1 MTISGVKAT
10 LDEKCLTQ
18 KLQEERTGNNQGVSI
33 PLKSRKGGRVLINQ
47 SLEKL
52 SQMRLHTMADAIK
65 QQLEQPSVQELSF
78 EERIAMIVDREWLFR
93 ENRRL
98 TRRLKAA
105 RLKQQAAVEDIDFR
119 QPRGLDKSVMLTL
132 SNCQWIRNH
141 QNVIIIGPTG
151 IGKSY
156 LAEALAQKACREGFT
171 ALYYRSSRIFRD
183 LAIAR
188 GDGNYSKLLTRLA
201 KTDLLVVDD
210 WGLSS
215 LTDAERRDFLE
226 VMEDRHGIRS
236 TIITSQ
242 YPVAKWHELIGEPTL
257 ADAIL
262 DRIVHNAHK
271 IVLKGESMRKTR
283 SKLTQADQ

>member
-1 MTISGVKAT
+1 
-10 LDEKCLTQ
+10 
-18 KLQEERTGNNQGVSI
+18 
-33 PLKSRKGGRVLINQ
+33 
-47 SLEKL
+47 
-52 SQMRLHTMADAIK
+52 MADAIK

-78 EERIAMIVDREWLFR
+78 EERIAMIVDREWLHR
-93 ENRRL
+93 ENRKL

-132 SNCQWIRNH
+132 SNCQWVRNH
-141 QNVIIIGPTG
+141 QNVIITGPTG

-171 ALYYRSSRIFRD
+171 ALYYRTPRLFSE

-188 GDGNYSKLLTRLA
+188 GDGSYSKLLIRLA
-201 KTDLLVVDD
+201 KTELLVVDD
-210 WGLSS
+210 WGLSY

-226 VMEDRHGIRS
+226 VMEDRHGISS

-242 YPVAKWHELIGEPTL
+242 FPVAKWHELIGEPTL

-271 IVLKGESMRKTR
+271 IVLKGESMRKIR

>member
-1 MTISGVKAT
+1 
-10 LDEKCLTQ
+10 
-18 KLQEERTGNNQGVSI
+18 
-33 PLKSRKGGRVLINQ
+33 
-47 SLEKL
+47 
-52 SQMRLHTMADAIK
+52 MADAVR

-119 QPRGLDKSVMLTL
+119 HPRGLDKSVMLTL

-188 GDGNYSKLLTRLA
+188 GDGNYSKLLIRLA

-236 TIITSQ
+236 TVITSQ

>member
-1 MTISGVKAT
+1 MV
-10 LDEKCLTQ
+10 
-18 KLQEERTGNNQGVSI
+18 
-33 PLKSRKGGRVLINQ
+33 
-47 SLEKL
+47 
-52 SQMRLHTMADAIK
+52 DAIR

-78 EERIAMIVDREWLFR
+78 EDRLAMIVAREWLFR

-98 TRRLKAA
+98 TRRLKEA

-132 SNCQWIRNH
+132 STCQWIRNH
-141 QNVIIIGPTG
+141 QNVIITGPTG

-171 ALYYRSSRIFRD
+171 ALYYRSPRLFRD

-188 GDGNYSKLLTRLA
+188 GDGNYSKLLIKLA

-236 TIITSQ
+236 TVITSR

-271 IVLKGESMRKTR
+271 IVLKGESMRKTC

>member
-1 MTISGVKAT
+1 
-10 LDEKCLTQ
+10 
-18 KLQEERTGNNQGVSI
+18 
-33 PLKSRKGGRVLINQ
+33 LIHQ

-52 SQMRLHTMADAIK
+52 TQMRLHTMVDAIR

-78 EERIAMIVDREWLFR
+78 EDRLAMIVAREWLFR

-98 TRRLKAA
+98 TRRLKEA

-132 SNCQWIRNH
+132 STCQWIRNH
-141 QNVIIIGPTG
+141 QNVIITGPTG

-171 ALYYRSSRIFRD
+171 ALYYRSPRLFRD

-188 GDGNYSKLLTRLA
+188 GDGNYSKFLIKLA

-236 TIITSQ
+236 TVIKSQ

-271 IVLKGESMRKTR
+271 IVLKGESMRKTC

>member
-1 MTISGVKAT
+1 MIH
-10 LDEKCLTQ
+10 
-18 KLQEERTGNNQGVSI
+18 
-33 PLKSRKGGRVLINQ
+33 Q

-52 SQMRLHTMADAIK
+52 TQMRLHTMVDAIR

-78 EERIAMIVDREWLFR
+78 EDRLAMIVAREWLFR

-98 TRRLKAA
+98 TRRLKEA

-132 SNCQWIRNH
+132 STCQWIRNH
-141 QNVIIIGPTG
+141 QNVIITGPTG

-171 ALYYRSSRIFRD
+171 ALYYRSPRLFRD

-188 GDGNYSKLLTRLA
+188 GDGNYSKFLIKLA

-236 TIITSQ
+236 TVIKSQ

-271 IVLKGESMRKTR
+271 IVLKGESMRKTC

>member
-1 MTISGVKAT
+1 
-10 LDEKCLTQ
+10 
-18 KLQEERTGNNQGVSI
+18 
-33 PLKSRKGGRVLINQ
+33 
-47 SLEKL
+47 
-52 SQMRLHTMADAIK
+52 MADAVR

-105 RLKQQAAVEDIDFR
+105 SLKQQAAVEDIDFR
-119 QPRGLDKSVMLTL
+119 HPRGLDKSVMLTL

-141 QNVIIIGPTG
+141 QNVIITGPTG

-171 ALYYRSSRIFRD
+171 ALYYRTPRLFSD

-188 GDGNYSKLLTRLA
+188 GDGSYSKLLSRLA

>member
-1 MTISGVKAT
+1 
-10 LDEKCLTQ
+10 
-18 KLQEERTGNNQGVSI
+18 
-33 PLKSRKGGRVLINQ
+33 LIHQ

-52 SQMRLHTMADAIK
+52 SQMRLHTMADAIR
-65 QQLEQPSVQELSF
+65 QELEQPSVQELSF

-141 QNVIIIGPTG
+141 QNVIITGPTG

-171 ALYYRSSRIFRD
+171 ALYYRSPRIFRE

-188 GDGNYSKLLTRLA
+188 GDGNYSKLLIRLA

-236 TIITSQ
+236 TVITSQ

-283 SKLTQADQ
+283 LKLTQADQ

>member
-1 MTISGVKAT
+1 
-10 LDEKCLTQ
+10 
-18 KLQEERTGNNQGVSI
+18 
-33 PLKSRKGGRVLINQ
+33 LINQ

-52 SQMRLHTMADAIK
+52 SQMRLHAMADAIK

-78 EERIAMIVDREWLFR
+78 EERIAMIVDREWLHR
-93 ENRRL
+93 ENRKL
-98 TRRLKAA
+98 TRRLRAA

-119 QPRGLDKSVMLTL
+119 HPRGLDKSVMLTL
-132 SNCQWIRNH
+132 SNCQWVRNH
-141 QNVIIIGPTG
+141 QNVIITGPTG

-171 ALYYRSSRIFRD
+171 ALYYRTPRLFSE

-188 GDGNYSKLLTRLA
+188 GDGNYSKLLIRLA

-236 TIITSQ
+236 TVITSQ

-271 IVLKGESMRKTR
+271 IVLKRMFPLK
-283 SKLTQADQ
+283 K

>member
-1 MTISGVKAT
+1 
-10 LDEKCLTQ
+10 
-18 KLQEERTGNNQGVSI
+18 
-33 PLKSRKGGRVLINQ
+33 LIHQ

-52 SQMRLHTMADAIK
+52 SQMRLHTMADAIR

-78 EERIAMIVDREWLFR
+78 EERLAMIVDREWLFR

-141 QNVIIIGPTG
+141 QNVIITGPTG

-171 ALYYRSSRIFRD
+171 ALYYRSSHIFRD

-188 GDGNYSKLLTRLA
+188 GDGNYSKLLIKLA

-215 LTDAERRDFLE
+215 LTDAECRDFLE

>member
-1 MTISGVKAT
+1 MIH
-10 LDEKCLTQ
+10 
-18 KLQEERTGNNQGVSI
+18 
-33 PLKSRKGGRVLINQ
+33 Q

-52 SQMRLHTMADAIK
+52 SQMRLHTMVDAIR

-78 EERIAMIVDREWLFR
+78 EERLAMIVDHEWLFR

-98 TRRLKAA
+98 TRRLKEA

-132 SNCQWIRNH
+132 STCQWIRNH
-141 QNVIIIGPTG
+141 QNVIITGPTG

-171 ALYYRSSRIFRD
+171 ALYYRSPRLFRD

-188 GDGNYSKLLTRLA
+188 GDGNYSKLLIKLA

-226 VMEDRHGIRS
+226 VMEDRHGIHS
-236 TIITSQ
+236 TVITSQ